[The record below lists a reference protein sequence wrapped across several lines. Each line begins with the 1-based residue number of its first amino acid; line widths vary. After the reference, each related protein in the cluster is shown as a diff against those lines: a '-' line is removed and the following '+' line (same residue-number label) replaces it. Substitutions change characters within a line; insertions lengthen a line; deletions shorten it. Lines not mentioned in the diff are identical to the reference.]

1 MLIVFGIRHFN
12 IKSYQASEFGLIDP
26 SWSNT
31 RFEAVQRYFHIMYIP
46 FFPVGK
52 MIGTRGKDGQL
63 YHLDPRVAAH
73 ISTYQLKHKT
83 LWYTFLAPILFV
95 IGLVA
100 LTISGMV
107 KDAKYKRIVE
117 KENARYTANALAM
130 IDHPSLHDYYQF
142 TIDTTGGENGYVSH
156 QVYGVYRVIGFN
168 DKAIQFRTADESPFS
183 ELISSDYEGWVEHFE
198 DTAGFKTFWLQK
210 ADLKKT
216 ILPPGKESYDY
227 DGAKVSIDDR
237 PCYIVL
243 EKAHVVD
250 GPEFEAFFDSYSSK
264 GSASLRFDN
273 IGETATD
280 ISFTKLS
287 GEGDWTLNA
296 DEVITPTTVFHLIT
310 KSGGNSDNFSC
321 RINCKGLDGREHVFL
336 VSPDAEEDGY
346 RPMVVKKIK

>member
-1 MLIVFGIRHFN
+1 MLIVFGIRHFK

-52 MIGTRGKDGQL
+52 MIGTRGKDGEL

-95 IGLVA
+95 IGFIA
-100 LTISGMV
+100 MMIGGMV
-107 KDAKYKRIVE
+107 KDAERRRAEE
-117 KENARYTANALAM
+117 KESASYTANAMAM
-130 IDHPSLHDYYQF
+130 LDHPSLHDYYQF
-142 TIDTTGGENGYVSH
+142 AIDTTGGENGYVSH
-156 QVYGVYRVIGFN
+156 QVYGVFRVIDFN

-183 ELISSDYEGWVEHFE
+183 ELTSVDYEKWVEHFE
-198 DTAGFKTFWLQK
+198 DTAGYQTFWVQK
-210 ADLKKT
+210 SEIKKAL
-216 ILPPGKESYDY
+216 LPLGKESYNY
-227 DGAKVSIDDR
+227 DGAKIAINDR

-250 GPEFEAFFDSYSSK
+250 GPEFEAFYDSYSSD
-264 GSASLRFDN
+264 GRVRMRVDN

-280 ISFTKLS
+280 ISFTKLT
-287 GEGDWTLNA
+287 GAGTWTLDA
-296 DEVITPTTVFHLIT
+296 EEVITPTTIFHVET
-310 KSGGNSDNFSC
+310 ASGGVSENFSC
-321 RINCKGLDGREHVFL
+321 KINCKGLDGRAHSFII
-336 VSPDAEEDGY
+336 SADPEETDY
-346 RPMVVKKIK
+346 HALIVKKIK